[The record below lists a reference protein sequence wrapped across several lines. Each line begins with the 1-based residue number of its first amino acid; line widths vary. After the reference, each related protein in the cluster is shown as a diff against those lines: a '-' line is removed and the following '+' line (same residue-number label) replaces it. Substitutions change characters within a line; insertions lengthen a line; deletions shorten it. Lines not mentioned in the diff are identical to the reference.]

1 MKKKSIRKI
10 LIWTVSSFLFL
21 TLVLA
26 VHIWWVMRPK
36 APDSHT
42 RIMARLDL
50 KQPIKQTDADKITA
64 WLYHQKGIDHVL
76 ANIQTGIVVFTF
88 FPIET
93 SGDKIVDDFK
103 SQLPYKAKRYIPTED
118 ELKSGCPVA
127 STSFTYKVYNYVKN
141 NF

>member
-1 MKKKSIRKI
+1 MKKRNLKKI

-36 APDSHT
+36 APDNNT

-50 KQPIKQTDADKITA
+50 KEPIQQTDADKITA
-64 WLYHQKGIDHVL
+64 WLYQQKGIDHVL
-76 ANIQTGIVVFTF
+76 ANAQTGIVVFTF
-88 FPIET
+88 FPIKT
-93 SGDKIVDDFK
+93 SGNQIVADFK
-103 SQLPYKAKRYIPTED
+103 SQLPYKADRYIPTEA

-127 STSFTYKVYNYVKN
+127 STSVFYL
-141 NF
+141 